1 MPSFVFADLAGFTAL
16 TETHGDAGAADLA
29 REFEA
34 LVRRT
39 LPPRARLV
47 KMIGDAAMIVADDAG
62 DAIRLAGAL
71 MGNADALPGR
81 PAMHI
86 GVHAG
91 DVAERDGDFLGH
103 AVNIAARVA
112 SEARPGEIL
121 VTGDALRDID
131 QGVRDAFALE
141 PLGELRLRNVSQPI
155 ALYRIAAAGD
165 TLATDP
171 VCRMRLRAGE
181 AAGMLRHAG
190 KAYSF
195 CSLDCA
201 RRFADQP
208 EAYA

>member
-1 MPSFVFADLAGFTAL
+1 MRSFAPAVEDRGCGT
-16 TETHGDAGAADLA
+16 
-29 REFEA
+29 RP
-34 LVRRT
+34 RR
-39 LPPRARLV
+39 P
-47 KMIGDAAMIVADDAG
+47 
-62 DAIRLAGAL
+62 
-71 MGNADALPGR
+71 PGR

-91 DVAERDGDFLGH
+91 DVAEREGDFLGH

-131 QGVRDAFALE
+131 EGVRDAFALE
-141 PLGELRLRNVSQPI
+141 PLGEVRLRNVSQPI

-201 RRFADQP
+201 RRSPPRASAPPISPRASPKSRDP
-208 EAYA
+208 AGRGTTPAPPRCPVAA